1 MKMKER
7 TMSKHRQKI
16 EKIFSHPLPAN
27 LDVRKT
33 FHALEHYGVRIET
46 TKAHSAKLF
55 FGDKEEILQ
64 LPHGDHFTKDEVV
77 KLRHILEEFGL
88 TPDKLES

>member
-1 MKMKER
+1 
-7 TMSKHRQKI
+7 MSKHLQKI
-16 EKIFSHPLPAN
+16 EKIFSHPIPAN

-33 FHALEHYGVRIET
+33 FHALEHYGVKIET

-55 FGDKEEILQ
+55 YEEKEAILQ
-64 LPHGDHFTKDEVV
+64 LPHGDHFTKEEIV

-88 TPDKLES
+88 TPDALKG